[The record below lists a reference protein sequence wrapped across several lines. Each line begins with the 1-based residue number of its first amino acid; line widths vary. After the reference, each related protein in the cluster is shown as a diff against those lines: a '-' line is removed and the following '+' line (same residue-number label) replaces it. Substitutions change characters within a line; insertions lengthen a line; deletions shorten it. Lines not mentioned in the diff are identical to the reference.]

1 MYATLKRLVVGT
13 PLASSDEHH
22 TRLSKSVALPVFA
35 SDAISSTAYATQEI
49 LIVLI
54 PAVGFAALNY
64 LVPLGVVVCVLLAI
78 VITSYRQTV
87 MAYPQGGG
95 TYIVSRENLGPRI
108 ALVAGASILTDY
120 ILTVAVSVS
129 AGVAAIVSVFPGL
142 VSYRVTMCLGFIAL
156 MTVANLR
163 GMKESGKLFAPPTYI
178 YIVVLFVMIGYGLFR
193 YYTGDLDTL
202 PPDVEALDSI
212 TGGDALAGVSVLVVL
227 RAFAS
232 GAVALTG
239 VEAIADGV
247 PAFKR
252 PESRNA
258 ARTLMIMAIIL
269 GSAFFGLAVLSSR
282 VRPTASENETLLSIL
297 GSAVF
302 GHGTFL
308 YYVLQFSTFAI
319 LILAANTAYAD
330 FPRLSSIIARD
341 EFLPHQ
347 FKNRG
352 DRLVFSNGVVVL
364 AVMASALIVA
374 FGGVTTALIP
384 LYAVGVFTG
393 FTLSQ
398 TGMVMYQRRHREPG
412 WKGRTAVNLVGAIA
426 TGIVLV
432 VVLVSKFTEGAWVPA
447 LVIPCMVLLF
457 RSIGRHYAGVREEI
471 RVDEG
476 WKAQRHTH
484 VVVVLVGSLNKGTL
498 KAIAYARSLAPDRL
512 LAVSVVTDDADAIE
526 LGESWE
532 KHEVPVELHTL
543 NSPYR
548 NLTRPL
554 LRFLDELDSE
564 SPDDII
570 TVVIPEFVVNRW
582 YTQILHNQTALAL
595 KARLLFRP
603 NTVVTSVPVLI
614 GERTQNGESIR

>member
-1 MYATLKRLVVGT
+1 
-13 PLASSDEHH
+13 
-22 TRLSKSVALPVFA
+22 
-35 SDAISSTAYATQEI
+35 
-49 LIVLI
+49 
-54 PAVGFAALNY
+54 
-64 LVPLGVVVCVLLAI
+64 VPLGVVVCVLLAI

-129 AGVAAIVSVFPGL
+129 AGVAAIISVFPGL

-178 YIVVLFVMIGYGLFR
+178 YIVVLFLMIGYGLFR

-374 FGGVTTALIP
+374 FGAITTALIP

-512 LAVSVVTDDADAIE
+512 LAVSVVTDDADAVE

-614 GERTQNGESIR
+614 GERMPNGESVR

>member
-1 MYATLKRLVVGT
+1 
-13 PLASSDEHH
+13 
-22 TRLSKSVALPVFA
+22 
-35 SDAISSTAYATQEI
+35 
-49 LIVLI
+49 
-54 PAVGFAALNY
+54 
-64 LVPLGVVVCVLLAI
+64 
-78 VITSYRQTV
+78 
-87 MAYPQGGG
+87 
-95 TYIVSRENLGPRI
+95 
-108 ALVAGASILTDY
+108 
-120 ILTVAVSVS
+120 
-129 AGVAAIVSVFPGL
+129 
-142 VSYRVTMCLGFIAL
+142 MCLGFIAL

-178 YIVVLFVMIGYGLFR
+178 YIVVLFLMIGYGLFR